1 MKSPDLEE
9 QEDNDVYDNLP
20 CRNGSSSGEV
30 TRRKTSTYRSKHSET
45 EQRRRSKINERFQT
59 LMDLIPQNDQKR
71 DKASFLLEV
80 IEYIHFLQEKLQMYE
95 GSHQMWN
102 QGSAK
107 LIPWRNNPRPAEDA
121 SDHSQ
126 GMKSWSSHEK
136 AFVAPEI
143 LSDMQNSLDADVDS
157 IAVFRTLNQDP
168 TSELPS
174 YFPAHPTLQF
184 VQQDSCQVRP
194 SSGSAVCNTSEP
206 SNLKEK
212 NLASSSTAYSQG
224 VLSSL
229 TEALKSSGVN
239 LSETL
244 ISVQLSVGKRA
255 DPEAAVTASASAE
268 NTNGLADREVG
279 SQGETRSFYEESKH
293 AQKRIRR

>member
-71 DKASFLLEV
+71 DKASFLLELFYVSQV

-126 GMKSWSSHEK
+126 GMKSW
-136 AFVAPEI
+136 
-143 LSDMQNSLDADVDS
+143 
-157 IAVFRTLNQDP
+157 TLNQDP